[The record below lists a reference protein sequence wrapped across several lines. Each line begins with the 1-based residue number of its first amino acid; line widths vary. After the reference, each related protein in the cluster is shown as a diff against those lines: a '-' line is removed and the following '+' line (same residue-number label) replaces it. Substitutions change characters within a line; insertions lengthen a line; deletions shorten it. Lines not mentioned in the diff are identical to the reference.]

1 MIEIPCRIVSIQ
13 NESSHWRVAA
23 TRRQKERT
31 LVGWHIRLLAKPEL
45 PCTVTL
51 TRIAPRPLDGH
62 DNLRSGF
69 KAPVDAIAE
78 WLGVKDND
86 PRVTWQ
92 YAQEQGKPKTYSIR
106 MELSCSK

>member
-1 MIEIPCRIVSIQ
+1 MIIPLRIISVQ
-13 NESSHWRVAA
+13 NEGRHWSIAA

-31 LVGWHIRLLAKPEL
+31 LVGWHMRLMPKPAL
-45 PCTVTL
+45 PCVVKL

-62 DNLRSGF
+62 DNLRAGF

-86 PRVTWQ
+86 RRVTWE
-92 YAQEQGKPKTYSIR
+92 YAQEQGEPKTYSIR
-106 MELSCSK
+106 VEVNP